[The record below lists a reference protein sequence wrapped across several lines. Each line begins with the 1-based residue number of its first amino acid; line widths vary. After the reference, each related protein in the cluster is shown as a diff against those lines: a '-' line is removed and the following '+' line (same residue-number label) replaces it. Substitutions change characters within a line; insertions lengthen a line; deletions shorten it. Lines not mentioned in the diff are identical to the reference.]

1 MNLRRKLNDLATQR
15 AAQITAA
22 TNALEANDQTA
33 YDAAMAEVGKL
44 DQQITQIRNLISAQ
58 EATPA
63 AVPSE
68 AEQQRAE
75 AAFQRG
81 VQIRS
86 SNEYHRAFFDAVR
99 ARVNPE
105 AAAHAGERFGI
116 LLNALTES
124 GNNGAD
130 GGFLVP
136 VDLQTRINELSRQLV
151 DLSQL
156 VTVEQVTTLSGYRVL
171 DTAPTAGF
179 VKVSEM
185 GTIPRDQQPS
195 FQRKSYSV
203 EDYALIV
210 PISND
215 LLNDNDA
222 GLLEYLARWM
232 AKKAVLTR
240 NAIILTKLKTLTP
253 VVVAA
258 DSEISMIKRVL
269 NRTLDPDISRNA
281 VLLGNQSVYDCL
293 DQLVDNTKRPLLQPD
308 LTAGGGELFKRRPI
322 HTVSNAM
329 LADLDA
335 GSPLFIGDLKQF
347 VTIFERQAMEF
358 ATTNVGGNAW
368 GTNSTEGRAI
378 MRLDAQIMDTDAA
391 AYLQL
396 AGGLDAD
403 DEEDDGGEG

>member
-1 MNLRRKLNDLATQR
+1 MNLRRRLNDLATQR

-22 TNALEANDQTA
+22 TAALEANDQTA
-33 YDAAMAEVGKL
+33 YDAAMAKIGEL
-44 DQQITQIRNLISAQ
+44 DQQISQVRNLIAAQ

-75 AAFQRG
+75 AAYR
-81 VQIRS
+81 RATETRA

-105 AAAHAGERFGI
+105 ATAGAGERFGI

-124 GNNGAD
+124 GNGGAD

-136 VDLQTRINELSRQLV
+136 VDLQNRIIEISRELI

-171 DTAPTAGF
+171 DAAPTAGF
-179 VKVSEM
+179 TKVSEM
-185 GTIPRDQQPS
+185 GSIPKDQQPA
-195 FQRKSYSV
+195 FARVPYSV

-215 LLNDNDA
+215 LLADNDA

-240 NAIILTKLKTLTP
+240 NTIILSKLKSLTP
-253 VVVAA
+253 TAVAA
-258 DSEISMIKRVL
+258 GKEIAGIKRVL
-269 NRTLDPDISRNA
+269 NRGLDPAISRNA
-281 VLLGNQSVYDCL
+281 VLLANQSAYDCL
-293 DQLVDNTKRPLLQPD
+293 DQLEDSTHRPLIQPD
-308 LTAGGGELFKRRPI
+308 LTAPGAELFKRRPI
-322 HTVSNAM
+322 HMIGDNLLANAETG
-329 LADLDA
+329 A
-335 GSPLFIGDLKQF
+335 PLFIGDLKQF
-347 VTIFERQAMEF
+347 MTIFERQAMEF

-378 MRLDAQIMDTDAA
+378 MRLDARTMDTAA
-391 AYLQL
+391 AQYLLL
-396 AGGLDAD
+396 AGGLDAEE
-403 DEEDDGGEG
+403 EEDEGGEG